1 MALQQRI
8 YQLPLEPDAQ
18 DAWVAWWRGL
28 AGPRA
33 VYGFTIVS
41 AVLDRETGVFTWT
54 VRHDGDFAAAEQAY
68 LASPERGEVFAQPK
82 PASSII
88 RVALVDEIV

>member
-8 YQLPLEPDAQ
+8 YQLPAERDGQ

-28 AGPRA
+28 AGPREA
-33 VYGFTIVS
+33 YGFTIVS
-41 AVLDRETGVFTWT
+41 AVLDRETGVFTWY

-68 LASPERGEVFAQPK
+68 LASSERAEVFAQPK
-82 PASSII
+82 PAISTV
-88 RVALVDEIV
+88 RVALVDEIL